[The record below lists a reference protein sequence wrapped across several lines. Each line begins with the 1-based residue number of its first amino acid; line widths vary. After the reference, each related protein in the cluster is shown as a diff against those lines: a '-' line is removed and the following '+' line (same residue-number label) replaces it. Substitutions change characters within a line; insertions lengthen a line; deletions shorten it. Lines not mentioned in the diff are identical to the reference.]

1 MPPFGMPPQQEENI
15 PLHGMFYSDIRKAED
30 RLAAV
35 EADIDRYRKLKI
47 SAYEDMRDGILSK
60 EDYLDIKEQYEM
72 RISEAQL
79 AEEQIRHEINLYI
92 ENGNAPQRWIQE
104 FLDHRNIQ
112 SLTRIVAVECIDHIM
127 IYEGKRIEVTFAHM
141 QAYEALV
148 SAIIF
153 GIFLEGL
160 IHLLPRIIRQVLYF
174 SGLLCASGMMERTN
188 LVLTDLVLTD
198 LLVYNAVLAEI
209 RVAAAFD
216 DLSVWKLQAVY
227 GPCVVGFQLLGHVS
241 KFLVFFRRFGTVWRH
256 NFFYCAHQLA
266 REIRCPSHKRAQSQF
281 RHNVLSQIVFSG
293 LQQFDRLSDRSIF
306 VRIFFHSRHVHG
318 HQCFEMHNDVPF

>member
-1 MPPFGMPPQQEENI
+1 MLAELDGCLQTIRNAPI
-15 PLHGMFYSDIRKAED
+15 HRLSIRKAED

-79 AEEQIRHEINLYI
+79 AEEQIRHEIDLYI

-141 QAYEALV
+141 QDYEALV
-148 SAIIF
+148 S
-153 GIFLEGL
+153 
-160 IHLLPRIIRQVLYF
+160 
-174 SGLLCASGMMERTN
+174 
-188 LVLTDLVLTD
+188 
-198 LLVYNAVLAEI
+198 
-209 RVAAAFD
+209 RVKD
-216 DLSVWKLQAVY
+216 YYINQRE
-227 GPCVVGFQLLGHVS
+227 VG
-241 KFLVFFRRFGTVWRH
+241 
-256 NFFYCAHQLA
+256 
-266 REIRCPSHKRAQSQF
+266 
-281 RHNVLSQIVFSG
+281 
-293 LQQFDRLSDRSIF
+293 
-306 VRIFFHSRHVHG
+306 
-318 HQCFEMHNDVPF
+318 